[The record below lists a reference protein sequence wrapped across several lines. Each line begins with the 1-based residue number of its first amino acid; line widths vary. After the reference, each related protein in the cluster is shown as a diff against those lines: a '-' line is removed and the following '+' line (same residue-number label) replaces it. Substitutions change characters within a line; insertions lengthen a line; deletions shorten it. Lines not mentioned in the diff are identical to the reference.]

1 MLYVL
6 NSATLP
12 LAEGK
17 VYLIKA
23 KQLNVQEASEL
34 LKKEKFV
41 SAVGHEA
48 TAKALSNIFG
58 IEIPYNRVQITLQPG
73 DKLLSIILKKR
84 LEEGKILKTVEELE
98 QVGYSIWLF
107 EISEYKE
114 PNPVQEVEKFLQ
126 TNPGIV

>member
-23 KQLNVQEASEL
+23 KQLDVKEASEL
-34 LKKEKFV
+34 LKKEKFT

-48 TAKALSNIFG
+48 TAKALSNVFG
-58 IEIPYNRVQITLQPG
+58 VEIPFNRTQITLQPG

-84 LEEGKILKTVEELE
+84 LAEGQVLKTVEELE

-107 EISEYKE
+107 EIGEYKE
-114 PNPVQEVEKFLQ
+114 INPVQEVERFLSD
-126 TNPGIV
+126 NPGIV